1 MILAASVLFLA
12 AQSGL
17 YEEDPLATM
26 RVRVDNW
33 KQIEAYA
40 IRRYDGWLV
49 ISVVTRYF

>member
-1 MILAASVLFLA
+1 M
-12 AQSGL
+12 
-17 YEEDPLATM
+17 
-26 RVRVDNW
+26 